1 MKLQSKKRTFLVSCL
16 ILFFIPSHSAEFEIN
31 FIETIDENYILEVLQ
46 ELKYENNIKR
56 IKNFLDQKQ
65 WIERYEIKRNFF
77 KPSSINI
84 YSRKPMFVWNN
95 DSFVDKDLVIFP
107 KNKNSL
113 YNNILMINCPEPLL
127 SEVFDWIKYPI
138 DLYGN
143 KLISINYNSVEG
155 WIFQFEDFEAKLG
168 KSLDGIKFEN
178 LLKII
183 EYLYAK
189 SKNASIVDLRSNAGI
204 SLKYDKQSI
213 KK

>member
-1 MKLQSKKRTFLVSCL
+1 MKLQSKKRTVLASFL

-31 FIETIDENYILEVLQ
+31 FIETFDENYMLEVIQ

-56 IKNFLDQKQ
+56 IKTFLDQKH

-77 KPSSINI
+77 KPSSVNI
-84 YSRKPMFVWNN
+84 YSRKPIFVWNN

-113 YNNILMINCPEPLL
+113 SNNILMINCPEPLL
-127 SEVFDWIKYPI
+127 YEVFDWIKYPI
-138 DLYGN
+138 DLAEN

-168 KSLDGIKFEN
+168 KSLDIYKFEN
-178 LLKII
+178 LLKTI

-189 SKNASIVDLRSNAGI
+189 RKNASIVDLRSNAGI
-204 SLKYDKQSI
+204 SLKYDK
-213 KK
+213 

>member
-1 MKLQSKKRTFLVSCL
+1 MKLQSKKRNFLASFL

-31 FIETIDENYILEVLQ
+31 FIETFDENYMLEVLQ

-56 IKNFLDQKQ
+56 IKTFLDEKH

-84 YSRKPMFVWNN
+84 FSRKPIFVWNS

-107 KNKNSL
+107 KNKNSTS
-113 YNNILMINCPEPLL
+113 NNMLMINCPESLL
-127 SEVFDWIKYPI
+127 YEVFDWIKQPI
-138 DLYGN
+138 DLAEN

-168 KSLDGIKFEN
+168 KRLDSYKFEN
-178 LLKII
+178 LLKTIQ
-183 EYLYAK
+183 YLYAK
-189 SKNASIVDLRSNAGI
+189 RKNPSIVDLRSNAGI
-204 SLKYDKQSI
+204 SLKYVK
-213 KK
+213 

>member
-1 MKLQSKKRTFLVSCL
+1 MKLQSKKRNFLASFL

-31 FIETIDENYILEVLQ
+31 FIETFDQYYMLEVLQ

-56 IKNFLDQKQ
+56 IKTFLDEKH

-84 YSRKPMFVWNN
+84 FSRKPIFVWNS

-107 KNKNSL
+107 KNQNSVS
-113 YNNILMINCPEPLL
+113 NNMLMINCPESLL
-127 SEVFDWIKYPI
+127 YEVFDWIKQPI
-138 DLYGN
+138 DLAEY

-168 KSLDGIKFEN
+168 KSLDSYKFEN
-178 LLKII
+178 LLKTI

-189 SKNASIVDLRSNAGI
+189 RKNPSIVDFRSNAGI
-204 SLKYDKQSI
+204 SLKYVK
-213 KK
+213 

>member
-1 MKLQSKKRTFLVSCL
+1 MKLQSKKRTFLASVL

-31 FIETIDENYILEVLQ
+31 FIETFDENYMLEVIQ
-46 ELKYENNIKR
+46 ELKYENNIR
-56 IKNFLDQKQ
+56 TIKALLDQKH

-77 KPSSINI
+77 KPSSLKI
-84 YSRKPMFVWNN
+84 YSRKPIFVWNN

-113 YNNILMINCPEPLL
+113 PNNILMINCPEPLL
-127 SEVFDWIKYPI
+127 YEVFNWVNYPI
-138 DLYGN
+138 DLAGN

-168 KSLDGIKFEN
+168 KSLDSYKFEN
-178 LLKII
+178 LLKTI

-189 SKNASIVDLRSNAGI
+189 RKNASIVDLRSNAGI
-204 SLKYDKQSI
+204 SLKYDK
-213 KK
+213 

>member
-1 MKLQSKKRTFLVSCL
+1 MKLQSKKRNFLASFL

-31 FIETIDENYILEVLQ
+31 FIETFDENYMLEVLQ

-56 IKNFLDQKQ
+56 IKTFLDEKH

-84 YSRKPMFVWNN
+84 FSRKPIFVWNS

-107 KNKNSL
+107 KNQNSVS
-113 YNNILMINCPEPLL
+113 NNMLMINCPESLL
-127 SEVFDWIKYPI
+127 YEVFDWIKQPI
-138 DLYGN
+138 DLAEN

-168 KSLDGIKFEN
+168 KRLDNYKFEN
-178 LLKII
+178 LLKTI

-189 SKNASIVDLRSNAGI
+189 RKNPSIVDLRSNAGI
-204 SLKYDKQSI
+204 SLKYVK
-213 KK
+213 

>member
-1 MKLQSKKRTFLVSCL
+1 MKLLSNKKFFLVS
-16 ILFFIPSHSAEFEIN
+16 FFILYLTPSHSSEFEIN
-31 FIETIDENYILEVLQ
+31 FIETFDDNYMLEVIK

-56 IKNFLDQKQ
+56 IKTFLDQKH

-84 YSRKPMFVWNN
+84 FSRKPIFVWNS

-107 KNKNSL
+107 KNQNSIS
-113 YNNILMINCPEPLL
+113 NNMLMINCPESLL
-127 SEVFDWIKYPI
+127 YEVFDWIKQPI
-138 DLYGN
+138 DLAEN

-168 KSLDGIKFEN
+168 KSLDSYKFEN
-178 LLKII
+178 LLKTI

-189 SKNASIVDLRSNAGI
+189 RKNPSIVDLRSNAGI
-204 SLKYDKQSI
+204 SLKYVK
-213 KK
+213 

>member
-1 MKLQSKKRTFLVSCL
+1 MKLQSKKRTFLASCL

-31 FIETIDENYILEVLQ
+31 FTETIDENYMIEVLQ

-56 IKNFLDQKQ
+56 IKNFLDQKH

-84 YSRKPMFVWNN
+84 YSRKPIFVWNN

-113 YNNILMINCPEPLL
+113 YDNILMINCPEPLL
-127 SEVFDWIKYPI
+127 SEVFDWIKYLI

-168 KSLDGIKFEN
+168 KSLDSIKFEN

>member
-1 MKLQSKKRTFLVSCL
+1 MKLQSKKRNFLASFL

-31 FIETIDENYILEVLQ
+31 FIETFDENYMLEVLQ

-56 IKNFLDQKQ
+56 IKTFLDEKH

-84 YSRKPMFVWNN
+84 FSRKPIFVWNS

-107 KNKNSL
+107 KNQNSVS
-113 YNNILMINCPEPLL
+113 NNMLMINCPESLIY
-127 SEVFDWIKYPI
+127 EVFDWIKQPI
-138 DLYGN
+138 DLAEN

-168 KSLDGIKFEN
+168 KSLDSYKFEN
-178 LLKII
+178 LLKTI

-189 SKNASIVDLRSNAGI
+189 RKNPSIVDFRSNAGI
-204 SLKYDKQSI
+204 SLKYVK
-213 KK
+213 

>member
-1 MKLQSKKRTFLVSCL
+1 MKLQSKKRNFLASFL

-31 FIETIDENYILEVLQ
+31 FIETFDENYMVEVLQ

-56 IKNFLDQKQ
+56 IKTFLDEKH

-84 YSRKPMFVWNN
+84 FSRKPIFVWNS

-107 KNKNSL
+107 KNQNSIS
-113 YNNILMINCPEPLL
+113 NNMLMINCPESLL
-127 SEVFDWIKYPI
+127 YEVFDWIKQPI
-138 DLYGN
+138 DLAEN

-155 WIFQFEDFEAKLG
+155 WIFKFEDFEAKLG
-168 KSLDGIKFEN
+168 KSLDSYKFEN
-178 LLKII
+178 LLKTI

-189 SKNASIVDLRSNAGI
+189 RKNPSIVDLRSNAGI
-204 SLKYDKQSI
+204 SLKYVK
-213 KK
+213 

>member
-1 MKLQSKKRTFLVSCL
+1 MKLQSKKRNFLASFL

-31 FIETIDENYILEVLQ
+31 FIETFDENYMLEVLQ

-56 IKNFLDQKQ
+56 IKTFLDEKH

-77 KPSSINI
+77 KPSSISI
-84 YSRKPMFVWNN
+84 FSRKPIFVWNG

-107 KNKNSL
+107 KNQNSVS
-113 YNNILMINCPEPLL
+113 NNMLMINCPESLL
-127 SEVFDWIKYPI
+127 YEVFDWIKQPI
-138 DLYGN
+138 DLAEN

-168 KSLDGIKFEN
+168 KSLDSYKFEN
-178 LLKII
+178 LLKTI

-189 SKNASIVDLRSNAGI
+189 RKNPSIVDFRSNAGI
-204 SLKYDKQSI
+204 SLKYVK
-213 KK
+213 

>member
-1 MKLQSKKRTFLVSCL
+1 MKLLSNKKFFLVS
-16 ILFFIPSHSAEFEIN
+16 FFILYLTPSHSSEFEIN
-31 FIETIDENYILEVLQ
+31 FIETFDDNYMLEVIK

-56 IKNFLDQKQ
+56 IKTFLDQKH

-84 YSRKPMFVWNN
+84 FSRKPIFVWNS

-107 KNKNSL
+107 KNHNSIS
-113 YNNILMINCPEPLL
+113 NNMLVINCPESLL
-127 SEVFDWIKYPI
+127 YEVFDWIKQPI
-138 DLYGN
+138 DLAEN

-168 KSLDGIKFEN
+168 KSLDSYKFEN
-178 LLKII
+178 LLKTI

-189 SKNASIVDLRSNAGI
+189 RKNPSIVDLRSNAGI
-204 SLKYDKQSI
+204 SLKYVK
-213 KK
+213 

>member
-1 MKLQSKKRTFLVSCL
+1 MKLQSKKRTFLASCL

-31 FIETIDENYILEVLQ
+31 FIETIDENYMIEVLQ
-46 ELKYENNIKR
+46 ELKYENNFKR
-56 IKNFLDQKQ
+56 IKNFLDQKH

-84 YSRKPMFVWNN
+84 YSRKPIFVWNN

-127 SEVFDWIKYPI
+127 SEVFDWIKYLI

-168 KSLDGIKFEN
+168 KSLDSIKFEN